1 MQHLVSN
8 AHIFGC
14 RVYQETE
21 FYPGRVDGQLYTA
34 ALPHQKTRCREKT
47 SGPFDPGLIK
57 MAVNGGAR
65 LVIVLMNM
73 QRVTGMGYIAFVF
86 MDMGVVP

>member
-1 MQHLVSN
+1 M
-8 AHIFGC
+8 C
-14 RVYQETE
+14 RRILISLLIILAVY
-21 FYPGRVDGQLYTA
+21 
-34 ALPHQKTRCREKT
+34 
-47 SGPFDPGLIK
+47 
-57 MAVNGGAR
+57 GGTR

>member
-1 MQHLVSN
+1 M
-8 AHIFGC
+8 I
-14 RVYQETE
+14 
-21 FYPGRVDGQLYTA
+21 
-34 ALPHQKTRCREKT
+34 
-47 SGPFDPGLIK
+47 
-57 MAVNGGAR
+57 VNGGAR